1 MTSTYKTC
9 VSAHLTTVS
18 QQTLIIVKQSFK
30 IVLLAHVN
38 SLLQHKT
45 RGGKYLD

>member
-1 MTSTYKTC
+1 MISTNKTC
-9 VSAHLTTVS
+9 VSGHLTIDS
-18 QQTLIIVKQSFK
+18 RWTLIIVKQSFK

-38 SLLQHKT
+38 SLLHYKT